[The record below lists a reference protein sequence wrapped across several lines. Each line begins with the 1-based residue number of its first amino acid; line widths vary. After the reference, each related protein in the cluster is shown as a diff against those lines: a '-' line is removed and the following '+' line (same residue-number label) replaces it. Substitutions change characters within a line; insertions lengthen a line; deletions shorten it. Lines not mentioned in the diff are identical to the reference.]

1 MRAEQDRSAQE
12 MQLLKDQMADQLRAQ
27 QEQMQQKMQEM
38 MATMAGQAAPVEST
52 GNAAVDARAKRRQKG
67 DDEWEGGTGAAASK
81 TDLNQLRASMK
92 ELEKTVMDVKAEL
105 EEERRALK
113 LLEQKLKVG
122 GFSSPAPGG
131 RRAEDAWQRAKSAA
145 ARQVPAPGSRAVP
158 VPGQAPTRAAPPRPV
173 AVAVSIRRRFCG
185 KRWQSGARL
194 TLTHSA
200 AHTLHRT
207 PSRRAI

>member
-81 TDLNQLRASMK
+81 TDLNQLRVSMK

-105 EEERRALK
+105 EEERRARK

-122 GFSSPAPGG
+122 GFSS
-131 RRAEDAWQRAKSAA
+131 RRRREDAWQRAKSAA